1 MFTKEKIL
9 KKYIWTLKMQNKKVV
24 IQFYLDHD
32 THEILRVEAKKSNR
46 SISDWIFLNFQKMKL
61 EDLYLGNK
69 IE

>member
-1 MFTKEKIL
+1 MQS
-9 KKYIWTLKMQNKKVV
+9 KKQV

-32 THEILRVEAKKSNR
+32 THETLRIEAKKSNR
-46 SISDWIFLNFQKMKL
+46 SISDWIFLKFQKLKL